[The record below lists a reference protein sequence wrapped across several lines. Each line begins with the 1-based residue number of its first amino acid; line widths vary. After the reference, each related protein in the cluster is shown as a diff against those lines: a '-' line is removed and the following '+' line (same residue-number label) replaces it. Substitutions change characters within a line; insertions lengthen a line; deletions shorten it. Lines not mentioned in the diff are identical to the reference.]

1 MRKLRL
7 IFSVLFITK
16 LVMVQK
22 QLRDRFRDQTCG
34 DPMSALLITDKS
46 LEDEV

>member
-1 MRKLRL
+1 MSKLRL
-7 IFSVLFITK
+7 IFSVFFITK

-22 QLRDRFRDQTCG
+22 QLRDRFRGQTGG
-34 DPMSALLITDKS
+34 DEMSALLITDKS